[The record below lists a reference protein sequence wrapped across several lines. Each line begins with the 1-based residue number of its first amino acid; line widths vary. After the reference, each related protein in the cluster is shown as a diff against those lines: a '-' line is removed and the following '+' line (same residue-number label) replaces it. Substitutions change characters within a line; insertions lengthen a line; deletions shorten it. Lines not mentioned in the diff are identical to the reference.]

1 MILGLCTHQHDE
13 ATAAMRLE
21 GAAVRGRD
29 NPACGTLDVEA
40 GDRMILAD
48 GTLSL
53 VPLVRRVVDER
64 LSGTSVECLAALV
77 ENAVIAALA
86 DWIAFHA
93 TKLVEEFGPGLLAS
107 DDNENMLVALTGG
120 TMNNA
125 ALSKGLVEALTSRGL
140 AGALPLHVPA
150 GDGGLS
156 LGEAWWARSAL
167 AAGATEY
174 SPLDASAVLG
184 RVQP

>member
-1 MILGLCTHQHDE
+1 M
-13 ATAAMRLE
+13 
-21 GAAVRGRD
+21 
-29 NPACGTLDVEA
+29 
-40 GDRMILAD
+40 
-48 GTLSL
+48 
-53 VPLVRRVVDER
+53 
-64 LSGTSVECLAALV
+64 

-174 SPLDASAVLG
+174 APLDASAVLG